1 MVVNGVKRKLSFK
14 IIIAAIILLSSA
26 PSAWAQETKQTL
38 AAAAILPSAQ
48 AIKSCMSRQDGA
60 ECLDNL
66 IREALKTSQ
75 TYLKFWVHENEVGNS
90 VTRAKHALSEIEGT
104 QEPKTKIRSTKSKA
118 RNPKQIQMT
127 KNTQCSKQP

>member
-1 MVVNGVKRKLSFK
+1 
-14 IIIAAIILLSSA
+14 
-26 PSAWAQETKQTL
+26 
-38 AAAAILPSAQ
+38 
-48 AIKSCMSRQDGA
+48 MSRQDGA

-104 QEPKTKIRSTKSKA
+104 QEPKTKIRSTKSETNSNDQKHTMFQTTLIRIPRFGIA
-118 RNPKQIQMT
+118 RVLSYLAAVCFEFRYSDFGFSMA
-127 KNTQCSKQP
+127 CVLAR